1 MPNGLFLTLIV
12 VILVAS
18 IPLGIALSVLLD
30 DGGANEYDPSI
41 WRDSGGY
48 IGWALMRIAPVRAIV
63 CILCVGMAFIMLA
76 MFLSF
81 LWGRFLSWL
90 GSGTPVDTEVWIEGS
105 TIRVIHKDP
114 ASYAQGSPLVLQL
127 GYIDSVSYVDSHKNG
142 WIEIKYR
149 SSDGRR
155 GGTELWGL
163 DPVDDDTRR
172 QLLTCMDRYSRK
184 YLRKSIYFG

>member
-1 MPNGLFLTLIV
+1 MPLWLFQTIV
-12 VILVAS
+12 VVGVVAS
-18 IPLGIALSVLLD
+18 ILLGIALSILLD
-30 DGGANEYDPSI
+30 DDGADEYDPSI
-41 WRDSGGY
+41 WRDGGGY

-63 CILCVGMAFIMLA
+63 CILCVGMAFIALA

-90 GSGTPVDTEVWIEGS
+90 GSGTPIGTEVWIEGS
-105 TIRVIHKDP
+105 TIRVAHMDP

-127 GYIDSVSYVDSHKNG
+127 GYIDSLSYVDSRKNG

-155 GGTELWGL
+155 GDTALWGL
-163 DPVDDDTRR
+163 DLVDDDTRQ

-184 YLRKSIYFG
+184 YLGKRIYW